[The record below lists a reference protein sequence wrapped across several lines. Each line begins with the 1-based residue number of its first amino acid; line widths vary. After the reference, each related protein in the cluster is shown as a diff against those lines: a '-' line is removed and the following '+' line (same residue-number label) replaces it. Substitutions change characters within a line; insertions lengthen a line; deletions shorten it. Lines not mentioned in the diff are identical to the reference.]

1 MASFYIFRKFW
12 SKGFGILAGT
22 VTFHSFRM
30 RNSYL
35 KVAFH
40 ESLSSTHAR
49 LNSNREIRPAGQRVA
64 QPRVGVCFEAP
75 ASFDG
80 RQAIFKCSCRLALM
94 LVITSSLFSAALV
107 AQRPQSA
114 EYCGN
119 CHRSIEQGWNQSVH
133 SQAME
138 SRLFQDAL
146 QMANSDLGP
155 HGRTVCLGCHAP
167 TVGATG
173 DLKLELKVT
182 WEGITC
188 DYCHSIRSVNMSA
201 VNPRATVV
209 YDNVKQGPWKGIT
222 SPAHGTAYS
231 LVHTSSALC
240 ATCHQYKNSLGF
252 PVLTTYSEW
261 QKGSYAAENKG
272 CQSCHMYRVE
282 GDVVDPRV
290 KRTPNAGINLHE
302 MPGSHSLTQLNKAI
316 RGNLLVSHDGG
327 QLRVEVDVTNQG
339 AGHMV
344 PTGSPLRKL
353 ILEVTA
359 FPFGA
364 KPQHQRRVFTRV
376 VADEQGKELNR
387 EDLVFIRAAKVV
399 SDTRLAPGET
409 KKESFTFNVP
419 QGVRSTVEADFYYF
433 YSPSAATRAQQEVK
447 FLSFSRFE
455 Q

>member
-1 MASFYIFRKFW
+1 M
-12 SKGFGILAGT
+12 
-22 VTFHSFRM
+22 V
-30 RNSYL
+30 
-35 KVAFH
+35 
-40 ESLSSTHAR
+40 
-49 LNSNREIRPAGQRVA
+49 
-64 QPRVGVCFEAP
+64 
-75 ASFDG
+75 
-80 RQAIFKCSCRLALM
+80 KCPYVLALM
-94 LVITSSLFSAALV
+94 LMIMTSLFSAALV
-107 AQRPQSA
+107 AQNPQSA

-155 HGRTVCLGCHAP
+155 HARTVCLGCHAP
-167 TVGATG
+167 TVAATG

-201 VNPRATVV
+201 VNPKAAVL
-209 YDNVKQGPWKGIT
+209 YNNVKEGPWKGIT

-231 LVHTSSALC
+231 PLHTSSGLC

-261 QKGSYAAENKG
+261 QKGPYPAESKG

-282 GDVVDPRV
+282 GEVVDPRV

-353 ILEVTA
+353 ILEVSA

-364 KPQHQRRVFTRV
+364 RPQHQRRFFTRE
-376 VADEQGKELNR
+376 VADQQGKVLNR

-409 KKESFTFNVP
+409 KKESFTFKVP

-447 FLSFSRFE
+447 FLSFSRFV